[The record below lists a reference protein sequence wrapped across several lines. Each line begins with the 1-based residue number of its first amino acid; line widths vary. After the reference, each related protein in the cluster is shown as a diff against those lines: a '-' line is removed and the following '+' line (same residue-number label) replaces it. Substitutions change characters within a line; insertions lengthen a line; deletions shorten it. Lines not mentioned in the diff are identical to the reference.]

1 MVIPIIIVII
11 IIIIIMK
18 IVIGAIIALIVNQA
32 PQADNP
38 TGRLAADS
46 DQRHTLTDVAGNHL
60 AFSCR
65 AMGFKAY
72 GLEMLGGCGGF
83 VI

>member
-1 MVIPIIIVII
+1 MVILTII
-11 IIIIIMK
+11 II
-18 IVIGAIIALIVNQA
+18 IVIGAIIAIIVNQA
-32 PQADNP
+32 SQADNP

-46 DQRHTLTDVAGNHL
+46 DQRHTLTDVADNHL

-72 GLEMLGGCGGF
+72 GLEMLGGCGVLGF
-83 VI
+83 RV